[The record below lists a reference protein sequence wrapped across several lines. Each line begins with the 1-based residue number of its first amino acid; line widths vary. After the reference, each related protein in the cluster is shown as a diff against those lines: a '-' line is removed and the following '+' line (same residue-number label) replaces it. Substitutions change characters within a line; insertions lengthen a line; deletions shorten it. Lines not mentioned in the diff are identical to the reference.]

1 MNSEPVIVNSEPSPG
16 PVFVDS
22 SGRRARLLRRAG
34 ILLGV
39 ACVGYAVVLGMAF
52 VGWGGSTV
60 TPSRMLPFGLGPG
73 TQAGASQ
80 PDRTSPPGGPG
91 GRRGTRSPSPYPSPS
106 AS

>member
-1 MNSEPVIVNSEPSPG
+1 MNSEPVIVNSEPPPG

-39 ACVGYAVVLGMAF
+39 ACIGYAAVLGMAF
-52 VGWGGSTV
+52 MGWGGSSL
-60 TPSRMLPFGLGPG
+60 TPSGMLPFGLGPG

-80 PDRTSPPGGPG
+80 PDRSSPPGGPG
-91 GRRGTRSPSPYPSPS
+91 GRRGTRSPSPFPSPS